1 MHVGLRQSGEAEGH
15 PGFKSFRRGA
25 EVRAKRPPRADD
37 LLAMLMCC
45 GAFASRMFLFC
56 DLSCHL
62 FTLACQAYAA
72 LALLRCCI
80 SCVCER
86 VGLSGRWVCGL
97 VSSPAVVPVRCLR
110 AVKKVESSR
119 VRYLELRCYGPHY
132 HLIGMQSYLV
142 ASRCRCY
149 KMLAAP
155 WHLSAR
161 CNPKRGISH
170 VFILRF
176 VVSSIHACVSGLRG
190 ACVVAM
196 LYTHLVCV

>member
-110 AVKKVESSR
+110 AVKKVESKSSR
-119 VRYLELRCYGPHY
+119 VTAAAVWQDLRRMEGT
-132 HLIGMQSYLV
+132 
-142 ASRCRCY
+142 
-149 KMLAAP
+149 AAKPKP
-155 WHLSAR
+155 WT
-161 CNPKRGISH
+161 
-170 VFILRF
+170 VFVLPDIP
-176 VVSSIHACVSGLRG
+176 
-190 ACVVAM
+190 
-196 LYTHLVCV
+196 

>member
-119 VRYLELRCYGPHY
+119 
-132 HLIGMQSYLV
+132 
-142 ASRCRCY
+142 
-149 KMLAAP
+149 
-155 WHLSAR
+155 SAIPAR
-161 CNPKRGISH
+161 SH
-170 VFILRF
+170 VR
-176 VVSSIHACVSGLRG
+176 AE
-190 ACVVAM
+190 AP
-196 LYTHLVCV
+196 

>member
-1 MHVGLRQSGEAEGH
+1 LHVGLRQSGEAEGH

-119 VRYLELRCYGPHY
+119 GC
-132 HLIGMQSYLV
+132 
-142 ASRCRCY
+142 
-149 KMLAAP
+149 
-155 WHLSAR
+155 LS
-161 CNPKRGISH
+161 
-170 VFILRF
+170 
-176 VVSSIHACVSGLRG
+176 
-190 ACVVAM
+190 
-196 LYTHLVCV
+196 

>member
-119 VRYLELRCYGPHY
+119 VDVGHGPSGSRGAWCCSPAATAYALWTCRTPNTSSGTRSLRSGQLAAGAASWSAPCLEQLLAGYPC
-132 HLIGMQSYLV
+132 
-142 ASRCRCY
+142 RCRVF
-149 KMLAAP
+149 AP
-155 WHLSAR
+155 IDLWS
-161 CNPKRGISH
+161 
-170 VFILRF
+170 
-176 VVSSIHACVSGLRG
+176 
-190 ACVVAM
+190 
-196 LYTHLVCV
+196 

>member
-110 AVKKVESSR
+110 AVKKVESTRHLFGR
-119 VRYLELRCYGPHY
+119 VRRRLRIRLLVVRRAPPQWTARLRSPKLLALGRTSGVPRRLAPRCSLQRPIRPRHRY
-132 HLIGMQSYLV
+132 HRRCPRPRLRNP
-142 ASRCRCY
+142 SRGSR
-149 KMLAAP
+149 A
-155 WHLSAR
+155 
-161 CNPKRGISH
+161 
-170 VFILRF
+170 
-176 VVSSIHACVSGLRG
+176 
-190 ACVVAM
+190 
-196 LYTHLVCV
+196 T